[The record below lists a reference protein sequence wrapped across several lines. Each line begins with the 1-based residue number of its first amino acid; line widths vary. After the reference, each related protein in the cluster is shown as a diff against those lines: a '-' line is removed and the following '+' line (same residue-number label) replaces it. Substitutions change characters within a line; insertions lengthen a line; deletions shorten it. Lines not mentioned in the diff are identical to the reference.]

1 MDFNSAGS
9 VEVMIGSG
17 RYSNKRL
24 LSTSVLVSKV
34 TFSLYIPVY
43 TSSALVCIQV
53 MFPRTD
59 NALILEM
66 TCSVLISLYLQL
78 FHSKWVYINLPRRK
92 LNYTFLTKNLVR

>member
-9 VEVMIGSG
+9 VEVMNGSG

-34 TFSLYIPVY
+34 TFTLYIPK
-43 TSSALVCIQV
+43 SSALVCIQV

-59 NALILEM
+59 NSLILEM
-66 TCSVLISLYLQL
+66 TCSVHISLYLQL

-92 LNYTFLTKNLVR
+92 LNYIFLTKNLVR

>member
-34 TFSLYIPVY
+34 TFSLYIPK
-43 TSSALVCIQV
+43 SSALVCIQV
-53 MFPRTD
+53 MSPRTD

-78 FHSKWVYINLPRRK
+78 FHSKLVYINLPRRK

>member
-34 TFSLYIPVY
+34 TFSLYIPK
-43 TSSALVCIQV
+43 SSALVCIQV

-66 TCSVLISLYLQL
+66 TWPVHISLYLQL

>member
-34 TFSLYIPVY
+34 TFSVYIPK
-43 TSSALVCIQV
+43 SSALVCIQV

-66 TCSVLISLYLQL
+66 TCSVHISLYLQL

>member
-34 TFSLYIPVY
+34 TFSLYIPK
-43 TSSALVCIQV
+43 SSALVCIQV

-59 NALILEM
+59 NAFYSRNDMFSTYFIIF
-66 TCSVLISLYLQL
+66 TIIS
-78 FHSKWVYINLPRRK
+78 F
-92 LNYTFLTKNLVR
+92 

>member
-24 LSTSVLVSKV
+24 LSTAVPVSKV
-34 TFSLYIPVY
+34 TFSLYIPK
-43 TSSALVCIQV
+43 SSALVCIQV

>member
-24 LSTSVLVSKV
+24 LSAF
-34 TFSLYIPVY
+34 TFTLYIPK
-43 TSSALVCIQV
+43 SSALVCIQV
-53 MFPRTD
+53 MVPRTD

-66 TCSVLISLYLQL
+66 TCSVHISLYLQL
-78 FHSKWVYINLPRRK
+78 FHSKWVSINLPRRK

>member
-24 LSTSVLVSKV
+24 LSTSVLVSKF
-34 TFSLYIPVY
+34 TFSLYIPK
-43 TSSALVCIQV
+43 SSALVCIQV

-66 TCSVLISLYLQL
+66 RCSVLISLYLQL

>member
-34 TFSLYIPVY
+34 TFTLYIPK
-43 TSSALVCIQV
+43 SSALVCIQV

-59 NALILEM
+59 NSLILEM
-66 TCSVLISLYLQL
+66 TCSVHISLYLQL
-78 FHSKWVYINLPRRK
+78 FHSKWVSINLPRRK

>member
-24 LSTSVLVSKV
+24 LSTSVLVSKF
-34 TFSLYIPVY
+34 TFSLYIPK
-43 TSSALVCIQV
+43 SSALVCIQV

>member
-9 VEVMIGSG
+9 VEVMIASG

-34 TFSLYIPVY
+34 TFSLYILK
-43 TSSALVCIQV
+43 SSALVCIQV

-59 NALILEM
+59 NALILEI
-66 TCSVLISLYLQL
+66 TCSVHISLYLQL

-92 LNYTFLTKNLVR
+92 LNFTFLTKNLVR

>member
-34 TFSLYIPVY
+34 TFSLYIPK
-43 TSSALVCIQV
+43 SSALVCIQV

-59 NALILEM
+59 NALILDM
-66 TCSVLISLYLQL
+66 TCSVHISLYLQL
-78 FHSKWVYINLPRRK
+78 FHSKVYINLPRRK